1 MRLISIF
8 SCDCNGFSDSC
19 DLTKSPYE
27 CKCQDSSFT
36 TGSKVYLKFNISS
49 LKKKLASEFHGLKKN
64 IQ

>member
-36 TGSKVYLKFNISS
+36 TGSKVYLKFNIS
-49 LKKKLASEFHGLKKN
+49 
-64 IQ
+64 